1 MFKNEQILFLA
12 KFFKQE
18 NKDSSF
24 KDMTDP
30 DNLEDYIVRKWLVGS
45 HFFYVNWWN
54 LLFTFLIILTNIIVG
69 DTMKKLN
76 SNGWGMDTMISFLIA
91 FVIFLIIVVF
101 LTYKAGAM

>member
-30 DNLEDYIVRKWLVGS
+30 DNLEDYIVRKISKESLFLCKLVEFTIY
-45 HFFYVNWWN
+45 FFDY
-54 LLFTFLIILTNIIVG
+54 F
-69 DTMKKLN
+69 D
-76 SNGWGMDTMISFLIA
+76 
-91 FVIFLIIVVF
+91 
-101 LTYKAGAM
+101 